1 MQLFLKFTIVYVILF
16 LSLTCMVGYNVRK
29 VSELAVASLIWLFVD
44 QLVQANFEENQN
56 SSIPPGEGGT
66 SGPVPSHQTL

>member
-1 MQLFLKFTIVYVILF
+1 MVDIVYVR
-16 LSLTCMVGYNVRK
+16 STVAA
-29 VSELAVASLIWLFVD
+29 SELVVASLIWLFVD

>member
-1 MQLFLKFTIVYVILF
+1 MYVR
-16 LSLTCMVGYNVRK
+16 STVAA
-29 VSELAVASLIWLFVD
+29 SELVVASLIWLFVD